1 MEVTGTLK
9 TKFDTQKVSDRFQK
23 REFVLTT
30 EANTP
35 YPQHVSFQ
43 VTQDKCTMLDQFN
56 AGEEIRIQFNLR
68 GREWNGP
75 QGIKY
80 FNTLEAWR
88 IEKVTGSNN
97 AGQTNQNQSTSQSSS
112 SGAANNA
119 APVFTGNADDN
130 DDLPF

>member
-1 MEVTGTLK
+1 MEVIGTLK

-23 REFVLTT
+23 REFILTT

-43 VTQDKCTMLDQFN
+43 VTQDKCSILDQFSD
-56 AGEEIRIQFNLR
+56 GEEIKVQFNLR

-75 QGIKY
+75 QGIRY

-88 IEKVTGSNN
+88 IERISGGS
-97 AGQTNQNQSTSQSSS
+97 SQSGHSGSQATNSGMNNSS
-112 SGAANNA
+112 
-119 APVFTGNADDN
+119 APVFTSNPADN

>member
-1 MEVTGTLK
+1 MEVIGTLK

-43 VTQDKCTMLDQFN
+43 VTQDKCSLLDQFN
-56 AGEEIRIQFNLR
+56 NGEEVKVQFNLR

-75 QGIKY
+75 QGVKY

-88 IEKVTGSNN
+88 IEKVQGSN
-97 AGQTNQNQSTSQSSS
+97 SPSSS
-112 SGAANNA
+112 QQGGNASSGSVNPPTS
-119 APVFTGNADDN
+119 PVFTSNPADN

>member
-9 TKFDTQKVSDRFQK
+9 AKFDTQKVSDRFQK

-43 VTQDKCTMLDQFN
+43 VTQDKCTLLDQYN
-56 AGEEIRIQFNLR
+56 EGDEIKIQFNLR

-88 IEKVTGSNN
+88 IERFQGAAPVANTQSNNN
-97 AGQTNQNQSTSQSSS
+97 AGAA
-112 SGAANNA
+112 SGTTPP
-119 APVFTGNADDN
+119 PVFSSNINDN

>member
-1 MEVTGTLK
+1 METTGTIKVIL
-9 TKFDTQKVSDRFQK
+9 DTQIVSDKFKK

-30 EANTP
+30 EGNTP

-43 VTQDKCTMLDQFN
+43 VTQDKTSLLDSV
-56 AGEEIRIQFNLR
+56 GVGDEVKVQFNLR

-75 QGIKY
+75 QGVKY

-88 IEKVTGSNN
+88 IEVTQKSMIGDADMGNTNNQGHDSRTTFTPSN
-97 AGQTNQNQSTSQSSS
+97 
-112 SGAANNA
+112 
-119 APVFTGNADDN
+119 PADL

>member
-1 MEVTGTLK
+1 MEVVGTLK
-9 TKFDTQKVSDRFQK
+9 TKFETQKVSDRFQK
-23 REFVLTT
+23 REFILTT

-35 YPQHVSFQ
+35 DPQHVSFQ
-43 VTQDKCTMLDQFN
+43 VTQDKCTILDQF
-56 AGEEIRIQFNLR
+56 ADGEEVKVQFNLR

-88 IEKVTGSNN
+88 IEKMTAGSSNTSSSQNNNQSSNN
-97 AGQTNQNQSTSQSSS
+97 NNMNSSS
-112 SGAANNA
+112 T
-119 APVFTGNADDN
+119 PVFTGNVGDN

>member
-1 MEVTGTLK
+1 MEVTGILK
-9 TKFDTQKVSDRFQK
+9 VKFYTQKVSERFSK

-30 EANTP
+30 EATSP

-43 VTQDKCTMLDQFN
+43 LTQDKCNLLDQYN
-56 AGEEIRIQFNLR
+56 VGDEMKIQFNLR

-75 QGIKY
+75 QGVKY

-88 IEKVTGSNN
+88 IEKVSGGGAQQSQQSSNN
-97 AGQTNQNQSTSQSSS
+97 NVDAGS
-112 SGAANNA
+112 
-119 APVFTGNADDN
+119 PVFTSNISDN

>member
-1 MEVTGTLK
+1 MEVTGQLK
-9 TKFDTQKVSDRFQK
+9 VKFDTQRISDKFQK
-23 REFVLTT
+23 REFVLST
-30 EANTP
+30 EMSTP

-43 VTQDKCTMLDQFN
+43 LTQDKCSLLDSYN
-56 AGEEIRIQFNLR
+56 VGDELRVQFNLR

-88 IEKVTGSNN
+88 IEK
-97 AGQTNQNQSTSQSSS
+97 AGGASQSNQNSNQQQSSS
-112 SGAANNA
+112 SNQSGNSG
-119 APVFTGNADDN
+119 PVFTSSVGDN

>member
-1 MEVTGTLK
+1 MEVIGTLK
-9 TKFDTQKVSDRFQK
+9 AKFDTVKVSDRFQK

-30 EANTP
+30 EGNTP

-43 VTQDKCTMLDQFN
+43 VTQDKCTLLDQFRE
-56 AGEEIRIQFNLR
+56 GDEIKIQFNLR

-75 QGIKY
+75 QGVKY

-88 IEKVTGSNN
+88 IERVQGGNLGANIASHQQSSQAGSN
-97 AGQTNQNQSTSQSSS
+97 SS
-112 SGAANNA
+112 
-119 APVFTGNADDN
+119 APVFTSNPSDN

>member
-1 MEVTGTLK
+1 MEVIGTLK

-23 REFVLTT
+23 REFVITT
-30 EANTP
+30 DANTP

-43 VTQDKCTMLDQFN
+43 VTQDKCNILDQFN
-56 AGEEIRIQFNLR
+56 SGEEIKVQFNLR

-75 QGIKY
+75 QGVKY

-88 IEKVTGSNN
+88 IERVQGGNSQPQQSSNTSSAN
-97 AGQTNQNQSTSQSSS
+97 AGASS
-112 SGAANNA
+112 
-119 APVFTGNADDN
+119 APVFTSNPADN

>member
-1 MEVTGTLK
+1 MEVVGTLK
-9 TKFDTQKVSDRFQK
+9 VKFDTQKVSDRFQK
-23 REFVLTT
+23 REFILTT

-43 VTQDKCTMLDQFN
+43 VTQDKCSMLDQFN
-56 AGEEIRIQFNLR
+56 EGEEIKIQFNLR

-75 QGIKY
+75 QGVKY

-88 IEKVTGSNN
+88 LERVQGSNTASASSQGSAPA
-97 AGQTNQNQSTSQSSS
+97 AGNNISSPS
-112 SGAANNA
+112 
-119 APVFTGNADDN
+119 APVFTSNPADN

>member
-1 MEVTGTLK
+1 MEVIGTIK
-9 TKFDTQKVSDRFQK
+9 VKFDTQRVSEKFQK

-43 VTQDKCTMLDQFN
+43 VTQDKCTILDQYN
-56 AGEEIRIQFNLR
+56 EGEEIKVQFNLR

-88 IEKVTGSNN
+88 IERVTGSNN
-97 AGQTNQNQSTSQSSS
+97 AAPAASQSSAPSQSSS
-112 SGAANNA
+112 PATPAFSAN
-119 APVFTGNADDN
+119 VDDN

>member
-9 TKFDTQKVSDRFQK
+9 VKFDTQRVSDKFQK
-23 REFVLTT
+23 REFVLSTDT
-30 EANTP
+30 NTP

-43 VTQDKCTMLDQFN
+43 VTQDKCAMLDSYN
-56 AGEEIRIQFNLR
+56 PGDELRVQFNLR

-88 IEKVTGSNN
+88 IEKVSGGSQGGANTASSSNN
-97 AGQTNQNQSTSQSSS
+97 MQERTS
-112 SGAANNA
+112 
-119 APVFTGNADDN
+119 APVFNSSIEDN

>member
-1 MEVTGTLK
+1 MEVIGTLK
-9 TKFDTQKVSDRFQK
+9 AKFDTQKVSDRFQK

-43 VTQDKCTMLDQFN
+43 VTQDKCTMLDQFRE
-56 AGEEIRIQFNLR
+56 GDEIKIQFNLR

-88 IEKVTGSNN
+88 IERVQGGATNTPPAQGSSQ
-97 AGQTNQNQSTSQSSS
+97 APGSTINTSS
-112 SGAANNA
+112 
-119 APVFTGNADDN
+119 APVFTSNPGDN

>member
-1 MEVTGTLK
+1 MEVVGTLK
-9 TKFDTQKVSDRFQK
+9 VKFDTQKVSERFTK
-23 REFVLTT
+23 REFVVTT

-43 VTQDKCTMLDQFN
+43 LTQDKCSTLDQFN
-56 AGEEIRIQFNLR
+56 IGDELRIQFNLR

-75 QGIKY
+75 QGVKY

-88 IEKVTGSNN
+88 VDRFQGTS
-97 AGQTNQNQSTSQSSS
+97 TNQSQTSNQQSSS
-112 SGAANNA
+112 TIPVANN
-119 APVFTGNADDN
+119 PVFASNVEDN